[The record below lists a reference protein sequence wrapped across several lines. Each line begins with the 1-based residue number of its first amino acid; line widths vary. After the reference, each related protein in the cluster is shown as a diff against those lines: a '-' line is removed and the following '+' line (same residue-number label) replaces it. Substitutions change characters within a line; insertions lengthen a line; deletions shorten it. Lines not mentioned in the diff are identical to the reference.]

1 MVEIIKAGAEHIEIV
16 LSLRLKMLKVVN
28 GGRKCFDG
36 EFIKRSRE
44 FFLKGD
50 QSTVLAYDGETAVGC
65 ATICYVSLMPTFD
78 HPDGRR
84 AHIMNVYTKEEYR
97 RQGIAGQMMNILLE
111 DARVRGVTYAD
122 LDATDMGK
130 PLYETLGFSPSDEYM
145 RLNLLQDYIGDKQ
158 DWINIPPLST
168 KASNNKAL

>member
-28 GGRKCFDG
+28 GGRKRFDG

-65 ATICYVSLMPTFD
+65 ATICYVSIMPTFD

-145 RLNLLQDYIGDKQ
+145 SLICFRIK
-158 DWINIPPLST
+158 
-168 KASNNKAL
+168 